1 MQTRTG
7 TMNKGDKDQQ
17 NRTDDDDDDDGR
29 STVYDRN
36 ARENTSHTNDG
47 RLQTL
52 MGRERNERTTAG
64 ERGMKEKR
72 IAGVTQAAKGTAYN
86 DTNLTKHT
94 TSMARETPKTI
105 VREQEQANKYEYQC
119 SHSHNNFRK
128 HHR

>member
-17 NRTDDDDDDDGR
+17 NRTDDDDDDGR

-36 ARENTSHTNDG
+36 AKENTSHTNDG

-64 ERGMKEKR
+64 GRGEEKEEEKR
-72 IAGVTQAAKGTAYN
+72 IAGVTQAAKGHC
-86 DTNLTKHT
+86 L
-94 TSMARETPKTI
+94 
-105 VREQEQANKYEYQC
+105 Q
-119 SHSHNNFRK
+119 
-128 HHR
+128 